1 MPRRFFLNILVA
13 LFPCFMWAQSLPKPD
28 KDYLYTE
35 FSSVRKLKYIKKP
48 IVSSGYIAMNGKED
62 FIYRQETP
70 TLLEIKKIGD
80 AAFYKKANIDPI
92 QIDLS
97 KSNFDESYSV
107 IFLFYGDDKTVG
119 EYFDITKTF
128 ADNLDNYKILPKK
141 QGTIKLISATGLGD
155 KLHSIDM
162 IYADG
167 STLSYKFSNSVT
179 GTKPDEKYFK

>member
-1 MPRRFFLNILVA
+1 MPIRLLLNIIVA
-13 LFPCFMWAQSLPKPD
+13 LVPCFIWAQSLPKPD

-35 FSSVRKLKYIKKP
+35 FSSVRKLKYVKKP
-48 IVSSGYIAMNGKED
+48 IVSGGYIAMNGKED
-62 FIYRQETP
+62 FIYRQVTP

-80 AAFYKKANIDPI
+80 TAFYKKANIAPI

-107 IFLFYGDDKTVG
+107 IFLFYGDDEAVS

-128 ADNLDNYKILPKK
+128 ANNLDNYKITPKK

-155 KLHSIDM
+155 KLYSIDM
-162 IYADG
+162 TYADG
-167 STLSYKFSNSVT
+167 STLSYRFTNSVT
-179 GTKPDEKYFK
+179 GTKPDDKYFK

>member
-1 MPRRFFLNILVA
+1 MFMRFLLSGLIAFV
-13 LFPCFMWAQSLPKPD
+13 PCFIWVQSLPKPD

-35 FSSVRKLKYIKKP
+35 FSSVRKLKYVKKP

-80 AAFYKKANIDPI
+80 AAFYKKENIAPI

-107 IFLFYGDDKTVG
+107 IFLFYGDDEKVS
-119 EYFDITKTF
+119 EYFNITKTF
-128 ADNLDNYKILPKK
+128 KNNIDYYDIYPKK
-141 QGTIKLISATGLGD
+141 QGTIKQVSATGLGD
-155 KLHSIDM
+155 KLYSIDM
-162 IYADG
+162 TYADG
-167 STLSYKFSNSVT
+167 STLSYKFANSVT
-179 GTKPDEKYFK
+179 GTKPDDKYFK